1 MKTLIALLL
10 LCAVLP
16 AQVYKVNAHLGGTR
30 KEGTCV
36 CIGADSE
43 QSYFLTAA
51 HVVNGARDITIKNH
65 RVDVIAQEYTDGV
78 DIAVLALRGF
88 APEHQYHVG
97 KDPEQGAV
105 LVGCRLGGP
114 RVARSVRHQKGG
126 WYECSEDVCDGDSG
140 GPIVT
145 ADGRVVGIVNSITS
159 PRCGREVY
167 ATVNVAKWI
176 QNNCPQCIAPQY
188 RVHPVPGRV
197 RFQPPVVVEPPS
209 YVVEPLAPR
218 PLQEPLPQ
226 PTPAPAKTVVD
237 YERLADVVFAKY
249 GRQLKGETGPPG
261 PMGQNGANGEAGTSP
276 SETEVK
282 AAVAAYLQANPL
294 PSPSL
299 PSRRFLIVDGKNIID
314 DEVYGPADPV
324 VLDVRKLTKNAD

>member
-1 MKTLIALLL
+1 MMVMTGMPLL
-10 LCAVLP
+10 

-36 CIGADSE
+36 CVGADSE

-51 HVVNGARDITIKNH
+51 HVINGARDITINNR
-65 RVDVIAQEYTDGV
+65 RVHVLAQEYNDGT

-88 APEHQYHVG
+88 APEHQYHIG
-97 KDPEQGAV
+97 EDPSQGSV

-114 RVARSVRHQKGG
+114 RISRAVRHQRGG
-126 WYECSEDVCDGDSG
+126 WFECSADVCDGDSG
-140 GPIVT
+140 GPILT
-145 ADGRVVGIVNSITS
+145 AQGRVVGIVNSITS
-159 PRCGREVY
+159 PRCGRKVY
-167 ATVNVAKWI
+167 ATVNVAQWV

-218 PLQEPLPQ
+218 PLQDPLPEPK
-226 PTPAPAKTVVD
+226 PTPAAVD
-237 YERLADVVFAKY
+237 YQRLADVVFAKY
-249 GRQLKGETGPPG
+249 GSQLKGEQGERGPQGLPG
-261 PMGQNGANGEAGTSP
+261 TSGEAGTSP
-276 SETEVK
+276 SETELR
-282 AAVAAYLQANPL
+282 AAIATYLQANPL
-294 PSPSL
+294 PSQPL

-314 DEVYGPADPV
+314 DEVYRPDEPV
-324 VLDVRKLTKNAD
+324 ILDVRKLTKNAN